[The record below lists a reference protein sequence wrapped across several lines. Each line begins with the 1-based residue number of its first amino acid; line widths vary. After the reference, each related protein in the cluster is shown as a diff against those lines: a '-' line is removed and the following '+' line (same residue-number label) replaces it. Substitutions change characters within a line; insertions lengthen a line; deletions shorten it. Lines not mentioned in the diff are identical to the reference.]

1 MLESI
6 LCETEILCYEP
17 KGDAKELVKSNFY
30 KSIEEIIQRIKGE
43 IKAKKFK
50 IPKSMANKELEK
62 KHRKLINKI
71 LD

>member
-6 LCETEILCYEP
+6 LCDTEILCFDP
-17 KGDAKELVKSNFY
+17 KGDAKELVESNFY

-50 IPKSMANKELEK
+50 IPKSMNHKVLEK
-62 KHRKLINKI
+62 EHRKLINKI
-71 LD
+71 LH

>member
-1 MLESI
+1 MYQENNTFYD
-6 LCETEILCYEP
+6 ETPFQY
-17 KGDAKELVKSNFY
+17 GFS
-30 KSIEEIIQRIKGE
+30 SIEEIIQRIKGE